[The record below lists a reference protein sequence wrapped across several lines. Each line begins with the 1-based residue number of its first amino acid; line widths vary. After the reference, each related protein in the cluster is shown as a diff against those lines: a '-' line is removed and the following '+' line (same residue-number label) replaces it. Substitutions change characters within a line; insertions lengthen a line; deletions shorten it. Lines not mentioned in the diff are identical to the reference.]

1 MRRPWPEE
9 VQLAWVARE
18 HSVVQWMHRA
28 TALRWVVPL
37 LVVVSRLSDG
47 WIWFA
52 AGLAAVWLGGP
63 EGTACAVRMLAV
75 TPFNLLIYL
84 IVKRWIAR
92 PRPARA
98 CEGVRECTRPLDEY
112 SFPSG
117 HTLHAV
123 AFSVVLGA
131 YFPAFAPLLWGFTA
145 LVALSRVVLG
155 LHFPS
160 DVLVAALI
168 GGATAAASFSLL

>member
-1 MRRPWPEE
+1 MRRPWPE
-9 VQLAWVARE
+9 VQLAWIARE
-18 HSVVQWMHRA
+18 HSVARWLHRA
-28 TALRWVVPL
+28 ASLRWVVPL
-37 LVVVSRLSDG
+37 LTLVSRLGDG
-47 WIWFA
+47 WIWFLAVVAVPWLAGA
-52 AGLAAVWLGGP
+52 A
-63 EGTACAVRMLAV
+63 GTACAVRMLAV
-75 TPFNLLIYL
+75 TPVNLLIYT

-98 CEGVRECTRPLDEY
+98 CPGIRECTRPLDEF

-123 AFSVVLGA
+123 ACSRILGA
-131 YFPAFAPLLWGFTA
+131 YFPAWGPLLWSFTA

-155 LHFPS
+155 LHYPS

-168 GGATAAASFSLL
+168 GAATAGASFSLF